1 MRSPSHKA
9 GTTTPKFTGGQRLV
23 HPCPDTPVSDN
34 NSDSTARKGTTATA
48 WVFGIIIIL
57 VIVVQLLI
65 TILIFSF
72 LSSLFENILREVV
85 SNTTRYFVYQ
95 VARNKRIIFDIVIQ
109 IVSIIE

>member
-34 NSDSTARKGTTATA
+34 NSDSTARKGTAATA

-95 VARNKRIIFDIVIQ
+95 VGRETNELYYLIL
-109 IVSIIE
+109 